1 MGLFG
6 RGKGGGLMNVIRC
19 DQQEYI
25 VWKWRPGGQEA
36 NSTSR
41 ENAIRWNSS
50 LRVKDGEV
58 AVFVYQQ
65 KNGMLQDF
73 IVGPYDDML
82 KTKNFP
88 VLTNIVGT
96 LWGGDSPFQAEV
108 YFINLQQNNQLRF
121 GVPYFDVFDP
131 RLPDQGVP
139 VAVRGTLTF
148 NITDYEGFIKLNRL
162 QNFNHD
168 DFKRQINA
176 AISKH
181 VRQVVTNMPMEAGI
195 PLIQLERQIETV
207 SDSVQAKLAQRLSDD
222 FGVNLK
228 VLDISTVEI
237 DKTSPYYQEVYRLT
251 AGLQAQTLEAQAQV
265 NIKNLHDTQELN
277 RKNMEET
284 MRIQREEAQRAQR
297 LKTETQF
304 IGAHALD
311 QQASVLRAG
320 AESLGQM
327 GQMGGGGDGSGGGG
341 MNAAGMMAG
350 MMMGGA
356 MGQQMAGMMNNM
368 GQYMQQGMQAGQQQI
383 NQQLGTTPPPMPGA
397 ATPPPMP
404 NVQYFVSIGGQQAG
418 PFASQQMAQLV
429 QNGSLTPQTYVWRQG
444 MAAWELA
451 QNMPELAFA
460 FAPQQPP
467 APPAGAPMPPP
478 MP

>member
-41 ENAIRWNSS
+41 ENAIRWDSS

-207 SDSVQAKLAQRLSDD
+207 SDSV
-222 FGVNLK
+222 
-228 VLDISTVEI
+228 
-237 DKTSPYYQEVYRLT
+237 
-251 AGLQAQTLEAQAQV
+251 
-265 NIKNLHDTQELN
+265 
-277 RKNMEET
+277 
-284 MRIQREEAQRAQR
+284 
-297 LKTETQF
+297 
-304 IGAHALD
+304 
-311 QQASVLRAG
+311 
-320 AESLGQM
+320 
-327 GQMGGGGDGSGGGG
+327 
-341 MNAAGMMAG
+341 
-350 MMMGGA
+350 
-356 MGQQMAGMMNNM
+356 
-368 GQYMQQGMQAGQQQI
+368 
-383 NQQLGTTPPPMPGA
+383 
-397 ATPPPMP
+397 
-404 NVQYFVSIGGQQAG
+404 
-418 PFASQQMAQLV
+418 
-429 QNGSLTPQTYVWRQG
+429 
-444 MAAWELA
+444 
-451 QNMPELAFA
+451 
-460 FAPQQPP
+460 
-467 APPAGAPMPPP
+467 
-478 MP
+478 